1 MKVRAF
7 KYDYYYWM
15 WVFVTLVA
23 LHCCQVLVVV
33 VVVVVVVQQWGIRIA
48 IHLSLGF
55 TYLALPLCN
64 WESLYGAILL
74 PETQVVFYGV
84 ALYWL

>member
-23 LHCCQVLVVV
+23 LHCCQVLV

-84 ALYWL
+84 ALYWLL

>member
-23 LHCCQVLVVV
+23 LHYCQVL